1 MILQMG
7 CLYTCKLDRSRESYE
22 KEFRILSH
30 VMLGY
35 SMIAAICSFWQLL
48 QGTALK
54 WITQSGEVMLSGYHW
69 GRLWGIYTDP
79 NYGAGFHALC
89 TLMALYFFGM

>member
-79 NYGAGFHALC
+79 NYGAGFMPFVH
-89 TLMALYFFGM
+89 

>member
-1 MILQMG
+1 
-7 CLYTCKLDRSRESYE
+7 
-22 KEFRILSH
+22 
-30 VMLGY
+30 MLGY

-89 TLMALYFFGM
+89 TLMALYFFWNVKKWWRCYAGMCMLSVLRKGMDRLKNK